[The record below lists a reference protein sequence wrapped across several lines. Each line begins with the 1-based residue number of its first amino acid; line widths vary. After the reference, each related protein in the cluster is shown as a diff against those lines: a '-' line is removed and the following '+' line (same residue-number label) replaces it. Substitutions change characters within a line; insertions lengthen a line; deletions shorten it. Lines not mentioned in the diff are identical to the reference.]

1 LIESALKNRLRNRAC
16 AIITSGDW
24 ILLLKHQAP
33 TRKEPIWM
41 PPGGE
46 VLYGESLDKALRREV
61 KEETGLYVEPNRL
74 LWIHEFIE
82 KPYHAIEYYFD
93 CEITGGTL
101 ELGRDPEYGESDQ
114 ILLELRFF
122 QFSELGST
130 HVYPEFLQY
139 HFDESND
146 LPEYPVH
153 I

>member
-1 LIESALKNRLRNRAC
+1 
-16 AIITSGDW
+16 
-24 ILLLKHQAP
+24 
-33 TRKEPIWM
+33 M

-46 VLYGESLDKALRREV
+46 VLFGESMAVALRREV
-61 KEETGLYVEPNRL
+61 KEETGLYVELNRL

-101 ELGRDPEYGESDQ
+101 ELGRDPEYKKDEQ
-114 ILLELRFF
+114 ILLELKFF
-122 QFSELGST
+122 PFTELAT
-130 HVYPEFLQY
+130 LPVYPDFLKY
-139 HFDESND
+139 HFAESND

>member
-1 LIESALKNRLRNRAC
+1 MDGSTLKNRLRNRSC
-16 AIITSGDW
+16 ALITSGDW
-24 ILLLKHQAP
+24 ILLLKHQSP
-33 TRKEPIWM
+33 TRKKPIWM

-46 VLYGESLDKALRREV
+46 VLFGESLDMALRREV

-101 ELGRDPEYGESDQ
+101 ELGRDPEYDETGQ
-114 ILLELRFF
+114 LLLELKFF
-122 QFSELGST
+122 PFKELSSIP
-130 HVYPEFLQY
+130 VFPEFLQY
-139 HFDESND
+139 HFAESND
-146 LPEYPVH
+146 LPAYPVH